1 MTSRSLSINKKNVLT
16 QIQKYIVWE
25 KYEISF
31 NKVPTRINLTNE
43 KNLQSWKAVGLYRA
57 SKKVEKGWEK
67 ELESRP
73 SWDDLREP
81 QIK

>member
-1 MTSRSLSINKKNVLT
+1 M
-16 QIQKYIVWE
+16 
-25 KYEISF
+25 
-31 NKVPTRINLTNE
+31 PTRINLTNE